1 MQTTHT
7 KNPFDF
13 LGLDP
18 VLLRAVYGLGYE
30 APTPIQKEAIP
41 AILSGRDVIGTAQ
54 TGSGKT
60 AAFLLPILQRLMK
73 QSPGRTRA
81 LVLSPT
87 RELAAQ
93 IEVALRGL
101 AKGTRIHGHAVY
113 GGVGMSPQEHALRA
127 GVDVVVATPGRL
139 LDHMSRRNVDFRGLQ
154 VLVLDEADRML
165 DMGFLPDVRRIVD
178 ALPRERQTL
187 LFSATMRRRSRPSR
201 GQSCAI
207 RSAFRSRRPTD
218 PRRRSATRSIL
229 SRSTSRPP
237 CSSVSSGERTCC
249 PSWSSSARSGAR
261 TAWPGRSAKRAS
273 TSRESTGTAVRVSER
288 RLSQDSEVD
297 GTRSSSRP
305 TSRPAGSTWKASPM

>member
-1 MQTTHT
+1 MKPPTPKT
-7 KNPFDF
+7 PSAF
-13 LGLDP
+13 LALARS
-18 VLLRAVYGLGYE
+18 LLRPVSALGSE
-30 APTPIQKEAIP
+30 APSPTQKGAIP

-81 LVLSPT
+81 LILSPT

-178 ALPRERQTL
+178 A
-187 LFSATMRRRSRPSR
+187 
-201 GQSCAI
+201 
-207 RSAFRSRRPTD
+207 
-218 PRRRSATRSIL
+218 
-229 SRSTSRPP
+229 
-237 CSSVSSGERTCC
+237 
-249 PSWSSSARSGAR
+249 
-261 TAWPGRSAKRAS
+261 
-273 TSRESTGTAVRVSER
+273 
-288 RLSQDSEVD
+288 
-297 GTRSSSRP
+297 
-305 TSRPAGSTWKASPM
+305 

>member
-18 VLLRAVYGLGYE
+18 ILLRAVYGLGYE

-81 LVLSPT
+81 LILSPT

-113 GGVGMSPQEHALRA
+113 GGVGM
-127 GVDVVVATPGRL
+127 VVATPGRL

-165 DMGFLPDVRRIVD
+165 DMGFLPDIRRIVD

-187 LFSATMRRRSRPSR
+187 LFSATMAPE
-201 GQSCAI
+201 I
-207 RSAFRSRRPTD
+207 ET
-218 PRRRSATRSIL
+218 L
-229 SRSTSRPP
+229 SRTIMRNPVRISVSPPHRPP
-237 CSSVSSGERTCC
+237 STIRHEVYPVPQHLKTSLLVRLL
-249 PSWSSSARSGAR
+249 
-261 TAWPGRSAKRAS
+261 GR
-273 TSRESTGTAVRVSER
+273 E
-288 RLSQDSEVD
+288 D
-297 GTRSSSRP
+297 
-305 TSRPAGSTWKASPM
+305 M